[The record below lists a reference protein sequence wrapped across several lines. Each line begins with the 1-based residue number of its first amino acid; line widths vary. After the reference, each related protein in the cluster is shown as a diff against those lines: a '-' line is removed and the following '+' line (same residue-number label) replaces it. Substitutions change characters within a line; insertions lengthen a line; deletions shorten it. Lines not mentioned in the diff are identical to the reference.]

1 MFLDFDLEL
10 LSTVLKLLENN
21 PRSGL
26 PHSFKCQLLN
36 VGKDCLPGFMDP
48 DSVHKLPLW
57 ANNKHK

>member
-1 MFLDFDLEL
+1 M
-10 LSTVLKLLENN
+10 VLKLLENN